1 MRVMARTNN
10 YNSQL
15 QRLVQR
21 FRQEEGQGP
30 LSLPDVAKWAI
41 EKGEWQPKQSPEA
54 ILAGDLAKALREEH
68 ITDPQGRTV
77 RAKHAVRSDQGV
89 LWVWDDIRTAPAEHM
104 RTALQQRRH
113 QIVGDCRQLK
123 NDADSFNENYNTGR
137 PIQLSFDFT
146 EDLAELEASQHR
158 EPPFGP

>member
-1 MRVMARTNN
+1 MARTNN

-21 FRQEEGQGP
+21 FREEEDQGP

-54 ILAGDLAKALREEH
+54 ILAGDLAKAMREEH

-77 RAKHAVRSDQGV
+77 RSKHAARSDQGV
-89 LWVWDDIRTAPAEHM
+89 LWVWDDIRTASSEFM
-104 RTALQQRRH
+104 RMALQQRRQ
-113 QIVGDCRQLK
+113 QIVGDCKQLK
-123 NDADSFNENYNTGR
+123 NDADSFNENFNSGQ
-137 PIQLSFDFT
+137 PIQLSLDFA
-146 EDLAELEASQHR
+146 EDVAELEAIEHR
-158 EPPFGP
+158 RPPLAP